1 MMSDFEKKWDDGKRR
16 FQGQKPGTENTM
28 SGVAGHPRI
37 SKPKNYGDQ
46 RSIRQQYP
54 SALTRAGGGVKAGA

>member
-1 MMSDFEKKWDDGKRR
+1 MTSDFEINVMTGRED

-28 SGVAGHPRI
+28 SGAAGQPRI
-37 SKPKNYGDQ
+37 SKPKNHGVQ
-46 RSIRQQYP
+46 RSNRQQYP